1 MFRAFFI
8 TLSKDQKHC
17 GHFILS
23 YDLRYGD
30 QENLLW
36 AVGVDG
42 WHIHCSCFLNLH
54 IETSTDML
62 LVHRWRES
70 RNSRTFFTY
79 CVNSTAPDHG
89 YSWCVLILNCCFR
102 EWTKFH
108 SASINSKLQH
118 LPPLGNSPVIWTFED
133 WFVQTPPPPVII
145 LFTECPTRCFSK
157 NANHEPRLSLNW
169 TKV

>member
-89 YSWCVLILNCCFR
+89 YSWCVLILNCRFR

-118 LPPLGNSPVIWTFED
+118 PSPLGQLPGHLSLWELVYSNL
-133 WFVQTPPPPVII
+133 PPPVIV
-145 LFTECPTRCFSK
+145 F
-157 NANHEPRLSLNW
+157 SLNLPPDFFQ
-169 TKV
+169 